1 MQITRVCL
9 KSRYTRICKHVWT
22 LKFYKGN
29 EDCWN
34 TLSFVH
40 TVLSC
45 LSFFL
50 HKSHTP
56 TQPVIQELSHFSYL
70 THLLHVLL
78 FHLTI
83 PKAEQQRRWGNFETS
98 GYFQNF
104 SLAACLPS
112 SSVVQEQALSLLPA
126 KHQSYEECFKQTP
139 HSLNTRTLSHCS

>member
-1 MQITRVCL
+1 MYEL
-9 KSRYTRICKHVWT
+9 
-22 LKFYKGN
+22 
-29 EDCWN
+29 
-34 TLSFVH
+34 LSSIKAMK
-40 TVLSC
+40 TVETHFPLSTQYYPVF